1 MTDEYKEDAFD
12 GDGDGFV
19 QDGTEWERPVE
30 EPVAE
35 EVIIE
40 EPVIEEPV
48 VEKKKSAPKKT
59 TSKKATSVD
68 VGDDKVALW
77 SESNLHHLNWGA
89 IAKGPNIVSKEV
101 ADKWIGHKSI
111 RLATPEEVADF
122 YKG

>member
-1 MTDEYKEDAFD
+1 MTDEFKEDARD

-30 EPVAE
+30 EVIAE
-35 EVIIE
+35 EEIVE

-48 VEKKKSAPKKT
+48 VEKKKAAPKKT
-59 TSKKATSVD
+59 TKKVASVD
-68 VGDDKVALW
+68 VGEDKVALW

-89 IAKGPNIVSKEV
+89 IAKGPNIVSKEL
-101 ADKWIGHKSI
+101 ADKWTGHKSI